1 MTRFQSPDAAFTGMD
16 EPLGNREKRLR
27 LWKRIAMFGGP
38 IVLAGLGLAVLS
50 LQRAGDLT
58 VSAADV
64 RVAGVESRQLT
75 EAAAFVGRVVPLDI
89 VQLTAP
95 EAGRVTQVHV
105 RSGDWVEA
113 GRPIVTLS
121 NPERELAISD
131 RLARIQ
137 SEMFATA
144 SARTGLSDAESQ
156 DRRAY
161 IEALHSRDELAERLR
176 RQEVLL
182 SQGLV
187 NEAYVT
193 PLRDQLAFR
202 ERIAAELRAT
212 MERNRPARDSQRDSA
227 GTYLGQLRANQAAT
241 RDQLDGF
248 VVRAPRAGRILGL
261 DRQTGEAIAVG
272 DTLAQVDPQTGSTIV
287 AQLDAFYAARVA
299 RGQGGSI
306 EIGGLPRA
314 LEVTHVS
321 PDVREGGFRV
331 EMALRDRQVALNPGQ
346 NIQGRIDL
354 SASGT
359 FPSIPV
365 GPYLEQTS
373 GAWIFVVDPD
383 GRTARRRAITTGIRT
398 PDRVAVTAG
407 LQPGERVIVSSY
419 RDFGDARVITLAGGA
434 R

>member
-1 MTRFQSPDAAFTGMD
+1 MTRFRSPDAVFTGMD
-16 EPLGNREKRLR
+16 EPLGSRVKRLR
-27 LWKRIAMFGGP
+27 FWKRMALFGGP
-38 IVLAGLGLAVLS
+38 VALAGLVLTVLS

-64 RVAGVESRQLT
+64 RVASVESHQLT

-95 EAGRVTQVHV
+95 EAGRITQIHV
-105 RSGDWVEA
+105 RSGDWA
-113 GRPIVTLS
+113 DSGDPIVTLS

-131 RLARIQ
+131 RLARIR

-161 IEALHSRDELAERLR
+161 IEAVHSRDEIAERLR
-176 RQEVLL
+176 RQEILL
-182 SQGLV
+182 SQGLI

-202 ERIAAELRAT
+202 EQIAKEFRTA
-212 MERNRPARDSQRDSA
+212 MERNRPARNSQRDSA
-227 GTYLGQLRANQAAT
+227 GIYLGQLRANQAAT
-241 RDQLDGF
+241 REQLDGF

-287 AQLDAFYAARVA
+287 AQLDAFYASRVA
-299 RGQGGSI
+299 KGQGGSI
-306 EIGGLPRA
+306 EIEGRTAA
-314 LEVTHVS
+314 LDVTHVS

-331 EMALRDRQVALNPGQ
+331 EMALRDTHVSLNPGQ

-359 FPSIPV
+359 YPSIPL

-383 GRTARRRAITTGIRT
+383 GRTARRREIRTGIRT
-398 PDRVAVTAG
+398 IDRIAVTAG
-407 LQPGERVIVSSY
+407 LRPGERVIISSY
-419 RDFGDARVITLAGGA
+419 RDFGDARALTLARGA

>member
-1 MTRFQSPDAAFTGMD
+1 MTRCQTQTAPFSGMD
-16 EPLGNREKRLR
+16 EPLGNRERRLR
-27 LWKRIAMFGGP
+27 RWKRIAMFAGP
-38 IVLAGLGLAVLS
+38 IALIGAMLAVLS
-50 LQRAGDLT
+50 LQRTGDLT
-58 VSAADV
+58 VSAADIQ
-64 RVAGVESRQLT
+64 VANVESRQLT

-95 EAGRVTQVHV
+95 EAGRVTTVHV
-105 RSGDWVEA
+105 RSGDWAKA
-113 GRPIVTLS
+113 GDPIVTLS

-144 SARTGLSDAESQ
+144 SARTGLGDAESQ
-156 DRRAY
+156 DQRAH
-161 IEALHSRDELAERLR
+161 IEALHSRDEIAERLR

-187 NEAYVT
+187 NEAYVQ

-202 ERIAAELRAT
+202 ERIAAALGAAV
-212 MERNRPARDSQRDSA
+212 ERNRPARESQRGSA
-227 GTYLGQLRANQAAT
+227 GTYLNQLRANRAAT
-241 RDQLDGF
+241 MNQLDGF

-272 DTLAQVDPQTGSTIV
+272 DSLAQVDPQTGSTIV
-287 AQLDAFYAARVA
+287 AQLDAFYASRVS
-299 RGQGGSI
+299 RGQAGSI
-306 EIGGLPRA
+306 EVGGRTAA
-314 LEVTHVS
+314 LEVVHVS

-331 EMALRDRQVALNPGQ
+331 ELALRDPATALSPGQ
-346 NIQGRIDL
+346 TVQGRIDL
-354 SASGT
+354 SASGV
-359 FPSIPV
+359 FPSIPI

-383 GRTARRRAITTGIRT
+383 GRTARRRQITTGIRT
-398 PDRVAVTAG
+398 PDRVAVTSG
-407 LQPGERVIVSSY
+407 LHPGERVLVSSY
-419 RDFGDARVITLAGGA
+419 RDFGEARVLTLSGGE